1 MKMPRLYKK
10 YNAKQVYGKDRNI
23 KIILGISLAIS
34 GLLFFIGIL
43 FFTGVLRVEGEA
55 LTGFDFMTFGL
66 LTTIGPIGFYN
77 HVIAK
82 RKKEIEE
89 QLPDFLREISS
100 ATSSGM
106 TIFDAIISSSQG
118 DHGRLTYELN
128 MMSSQLSW
136 GIPVSE
142 ALENFAKRIN
152 TPYVKRIVVTINKAL
167 EIGGN
172 TPAVFEAA
180 AKEIDQVKLV
190 EEQRRAEMS
199 LYSIVIFI
207 SFFVFLAVI
216 LIIDKTIFAEFARL
230 QESTSQMTGAS
241 VPTGFSAMNKNIDME
256 ALKNTFFT
264 FVLVQSVGGGLL
276 GGFMMDGKLSSG
288 VRFGF
293 VLILITYFVFKL
305 VF

>member
-1 MKMPRLYKK
+1 L
-10 YNAKQVYGKDRNI
+10 
-23 KIILGISLAIS
+23 
-34 GLLFFIGIL
+34 GIL
-43 FFTGVLRVEGEA
+43 FFTGTKVAGNA

-66 LTTIGPIGFYN
+66 LTSIGPIGFYS
-77 HVIAK
+77 HVKAK
-82 RKKEIEE
+82 RKKEVENH
-89 QLPDFLREISS
+89 LPDFLREISS

-106 TIFDAIISSSQG
+106 TIFDAIITSSQG
-118 DHGRLTYELN
+118 DHGKLTPELK
-128 MMSSQLSW
+128 MMASQLSW

-152 TPYVKRIVVTINKAL
+152 TPCVKRIVVTINKAL

-172 TPAVFEAA
+172 TPAVFDAA

-230 QESTSQMTGAS
+230 QESSPQMQGGGAS
-241 VPTGFSAMNKNIDME
+241 AGFSTVNTDINLG
-256 ALKNTFFT
+256 ALKDTFFT

-293 VLILITYFVFKL
+293 ILVIVTFFVFK
-305 VF
+305 FMF